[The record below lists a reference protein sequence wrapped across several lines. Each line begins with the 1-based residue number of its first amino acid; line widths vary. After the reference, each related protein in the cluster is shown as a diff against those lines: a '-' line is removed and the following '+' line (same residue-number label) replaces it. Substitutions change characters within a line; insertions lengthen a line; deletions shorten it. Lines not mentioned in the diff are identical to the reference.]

1 MYLKLWGKWLK
12 VFNFEMCICIIQLA
26 LILYFDY
33 VHFRKM
39 ENYDIGFIEDA
50 FTFESTETHRAIRI
64 MAGYA

>member
-1 MYLKLWGKWLK
+1 M
-12 VFNFEMCICIIQLA
+12 FNFEMCICIIQLA